1 MELLG
6 RFLSHFKESG
16 DPTILR
22 VSALRH
28 GDKSLLTMLS
38 AFVPPEEVERCN
50 YLTMSPSHLDK
61 LSIRKFEIE
70 RAHVLFISNI
80 IIRSYADCEGN
91 GC

>member
-1 MELLG
+1 LELLG

-61 LSIRKFEIE
+61 LSIRKF
-70 RAHVLFISNI
+70 
-80 IIRSYADCEGN
+80 
-91 GC
+91 